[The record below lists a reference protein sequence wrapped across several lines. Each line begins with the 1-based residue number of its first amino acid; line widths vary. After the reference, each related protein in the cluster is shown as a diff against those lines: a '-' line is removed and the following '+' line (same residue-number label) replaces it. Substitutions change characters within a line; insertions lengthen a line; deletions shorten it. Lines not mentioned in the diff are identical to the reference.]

1 MAFAL
6 SRWYE
11 LHRRLKLVRDGK
23 EVEEEKKKKK
33 KRGEERERER
43 ESPRAVEEVAG
54 FAY

>member
-6 SRWYE
+6 ARSQYE

-23 EVEEEKKKKK
+23 ENKKKKGE
-33 KRGEERERER
+33 RGERER